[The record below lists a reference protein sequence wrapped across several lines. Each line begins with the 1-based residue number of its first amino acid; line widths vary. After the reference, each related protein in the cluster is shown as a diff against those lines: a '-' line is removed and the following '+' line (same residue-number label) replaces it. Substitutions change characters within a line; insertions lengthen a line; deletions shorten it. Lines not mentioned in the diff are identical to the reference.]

1 MNDDRTH
8 RAVSDDGTQ
17 IAGRVYGHGPPLVL
31 VHGGLGD
38 DLSWG
43 PMIPYLAERFSC
55 YTMSTR
61 GRGLSVEP
69 SEPDYSLER
78 LVQDVV
84 AFVESIGE
92 PVGLVGYS
100 LGGALALG
108 ATAHSPAI
116 SSVAVYEPAVFEAHS
131 DADPSRVDDTA
142 ARLGE
147 AVAEERLVDAALTMV
162 EAVLTDDERVAL
174 SASGVFEAWGSNV
187 LVALREAEQAS
198 RSEGPSPTDPALLA
212 RIKVPAL
219 YLRGTRTPTS
229 WYVDGA
235 RQLARHVPDLRR
247 IEINGAGHFAPILE
261 PRPIA
266 DELVRF
272 FTRFSRQPLPD
283 ELR

>member
-1 MNDDRTH
+1 LNDDRTH
-8 RAVSDDGTQ
+8 RAVSDDGTE

-43 PMIPYLAERFSC
+43 PLVPYLTDYFSC

-84 AFVESIGE
+84 SFVESVGE

-108 ATAHSPAI
+108 ATAHSAAI
-116 SSVAVYEPAVFEAHS
+116 SALAVYEPAVFEAHS
-131 DADPSRVDDTA
+131 DADPSRADDMA

-174 SASGVFEAWGSNV
+174 AGSGVFEAWGSNV
-187 LVALREAEQAS
+187 LVALQEAEQAS
-198 RSEGPSPTDPALLA
+198 TSQAPSPTDPSLLA
-212 RIKVPAL
+212 SIEVPVL
-219 YLRGTRTPTS
+219 YLRGTSTPTG

-235 RQLARHVPDLRR
+235 RQVAEHVHDVRT
-247 IEINGAGHFAPILE
+247 IEITGAGHFAPILH

-272 FTRFSRQPLPD
+272 FT
-283 ELR
+283 